1 MPQNQTTDCVVIGA
15 GVIGCAVA
23 LRLRQAGLQ
32 VTLLERG
39 APGREAT
46 WASAGMLSPQAEA
59 EGPGPALDFG
69 MASRDLYPDFAAEIG
84 RLADVDVGYRQSGVI
99 WLALTD
105 EDEARLA
112 QREAWQ
118 RRAGLPLER
127 LDARSLHDAEPA
139 LTADL
144 RFGLLFPGDH
154 QVDARRLGEGLAEA
168 AARAGVRVVSESRAR
183 RLVVEHGRVT
193 AVAAETGTIATPRAV
208 LAAGAWSGE
217 IEGAGLPPGAV
228 RPVRGQIVELDPA
241 TPIRRVVFTAVGYLV
256 PKPRGRLLAGSTME
270 EAGYNKSVT
279 LAGMEAIARGAAEMA
294 PSLAAIPFREAWA
307 GFRPATKDRLP
318 VLGPSPSAPNVFY
331 ATGHYRSGILLSAIT
346 GELIAG
352 LIAGRKP
359 PVDVAPF
366 SPARFTNRGKI

>member
-1 MPQNQTTDCVVIGA
+1 MPQNQTADCVVIGG

-23 LRLRQAGLQ
+23 LRLRQEGLR

-39 APGREAT
+39 VPGREAT

-59 EGPGPALDFG
+59 DGPGPALDFG
-69 MASRDLYPDFAAEIG
+69 LASRDLYPEFADEIG
-84 RLADVDVGYRQSGVI
+84 RLSGVDVGYRASGVI
-99 WLALTD
+99 WLALTE

-127 LDARSLHDAEPA
+127 LDARALHDAEPA

-168 AARAGVRVVSESRAR
+168 AARAGVRIAAGSPAR
-183 RLVVEHGRVT
+183 RLVVEGGRVI
-193 AVAAETGTIATPRAV
+193 AVEAAAETISTPRAV
-208 LAAGAWSGE
+208 LAAGAWSCE
-217 IEGAGLPPGAV
+217 VEGAGLPPGAV

-241 TPIRRVVFTAVGYLV
+241 TPLRRVVFTAIGYLV

-270 EAGYNKSVT
+270 EAGFAKEVT
-279 LAGMEAIARGAAEMA
+279 VSGVRGILDAAHRIVPALATA
-294 PSLAAIPFREAWA
+294 PITDLWS
-307 GFRPATKDRLP
+307 GFRPMSADTKPIIGPGP
-318 VLGPSPSAPNVFY
+318 VEGLIF
-331 ATGHYRSGILLSAIT
+331 ATGHGRKGVLHAPLTAAVVADVVTGRAPRFGLAPFGSARLSA
-346 GELIAG
+346 
-352 LIAGRKP
+352 
-359 PVDVAPF
+359 
-366 SPARFTNRGKI
+366 

>member
-39 APGREAT
+39 APGHEAT

-59 EGPGPALDFG
+59 DGPGPALDFG
-69 MASRDLYPDFAAEIG
+69 MASRDLYPEFAEEIG
-84 RLADVDVGYRQSGVI
+84 RLSDVDVGYRQSGVI

-127 LDARSLHDAEPA
+127 LDAQALHDAEPA

-168 AARAGVRVVSESRAR
+168 VARAGVRVVSGSHAR

-193 AVAAETGTIATPRAV
+193 AVAGETETIVTPRAV
-208 LAAGAWSGE
+208 LAAGAWSCE

-270 EAGYNKSVT
+270 EAGFAKEVT
-279 LAGMEAIARGAAEMA
+279 VSGVRGILDAAHRIVPALATA
-294 PSLAAIPFREAWA
+294 PITDLWA
-307 GFRPATKDRLP
+307 GFRPMSVDGKP
-318 VLGPSPSAPNVFY
+318 ILGPGPVEGLTF
-331 ATGHYRSGILLSAIT
+331 ATGH
-346 GELIAG
+346 
-352 LIAGRKP
+352 GRKGVLHAP
-359 PVDVAPF
+359 LTAAVVTDVVLGRAPRFDLAPF
-366 SPARFTNRGKI
+366 AHARLTR